1 MPDYSERK
9 YNTILFPID
18 ESEAKL
24 FDEQYKR
31 EPTDTNKIISGFL
44 QFKGINKN
52 YSGEE
57 IDKYLFKT
65 LIFSR

>member
-52 YSGEE
+52 YSGE
-57 IDKYLFKT
+57 
-65 LIFSR
+65 